1 MVISPNSVTGECLEC
16 LYIHPNSLWRNC
28 LAYKKILV
36 CLDGSALAETALP
49 HAQMLAFDD
58 DAEIILLRISVNP
71 AAEFSFS
78 DPSFADEIIQ
88 EMEAETLAYMQS
100 ARSKLQKAG
109 FRTSFLICQGAI
121 TETILRIAAESQAD
135 VIVMSTH
142 GRSGVKRWL
151 LGSVA
156 DRVVTH
162 SDLPVL
168 LIRPRMT

>member
-1 MVISPNSVTGECLEC
+1 
-16 LYIHPNSLWRNC
+16 
-28 LAYKKILV
+28 LAYKRILV

-49 HAQMLAFDD
+49 HAQMLASGE
-58 DAEIILLRISVNP
+58 DAEILLLRVSVNP

-78 DPSFADEIIQ
+78 DPEIAHNIIE

-100 ARSKLQKAG
+100 ARGKLQKRG
-109 FRTSFLICQGAI
+109 FRTSFLIRQGA
-121 TETILRIAAESQAD
+121 TAETILRVASECGAD

-162 SDLPVL
+162 SDLPVM
-168 LIRPRMT
+168 LIRPQSA

>member
-1 MVISPNSVTGECLEC
+1 MFTF
-16 LYIHPNSLWRNC
+16 
-28 LAYKKILV
+28 
-36 CLDGSALAETALP
+36 AEAAIP
-49 HAQMLAFDD
+49 HAQNLASNEG
-58 DAEIILLRISVNP
+58 AEIVLLRFSANP

-78 DPSFADEIIQ
+78 DPSIAEDIIE

-100 ARSKLQKAG
+100 ARGKLQRAG
-109 FRTSFLICQGAI
+109 FRTSFLIRQGAI
-121 TETILRIAAESQAD
+121 AETILRVATECLAD

-142 GRSGVKRWL
+142 GCSGVKRWL

-168 LIRPRMT
+168 LIRPQSA

>member
-1 MVISPNSVTGECLEC
+1 M
-16 LYIHPNSLWRNC
+16 
-28 LAYKKILV
+28 AYKRVLV

-49 HAQMLAFDD
+49 HAQLLASDE
-58 DAEIILLRISVNP
+58 DAEILILRVSANP

-78 DPSFADEIIQ
+78 DPSIANKLIG

-100 ARSKLQKAG
+100 ARGKLQKAG
-109 FRTSFLICQGAI
+109 VRTSFLIRQGAI
-121 TETILRIAAESQAD
+121 AETILRVAEECQAD

-168 LIRPRMT
+168 LIRPEQA

>member
-1 MVISPNSVTGECLEC
+1 M
-16 LYIHPNSLWRNC
+16 
-28 LAYKKILV
+28 AYKKILV

-49 HAQMLAFDD
+49 HAQMLASDE
-58 DAEIILLRISVNP
+58 DAEILLLRVSVNP

-78 DPSFADEIIQ
+78 DPLIASDIVQ
-88 EMEAETLAYMQS
+88 ELESESLAYMQS
-100 ARSKLQKAG
+100 VRGKLQKAG

-121 TETILRIAAESQAD
+121 AETILSVAAEHQAD

-151 LGSVA
+151 LGSIA

-162 SDLPVL
+162 SDRPVM
-168 LIRPRMT
+168 LIRPQTISS

>member
-1 MVISPNSVTGECLEC
+1 M
-16 LYIHPNSLWRNC
+16 
-28 LAYKKILV
+28 AYKKILV

-49 HAQMLAFDD
+49 HAQTLASDE
-58 DAEIILLRISVNP
+58 DAEILLLRISANP

-78 DPSFADEIIQ
+78 DPSIAHEIIE

-109 FRTSFLICQGAI
+109 FRTSFLICQGPVA
-121 TETILRIAAESQAD
+121 ETILQTALENQAD

-142 GRSGVKRWL
+142 GRSGMKRWL

-162 SDLPVL
+162 SDRPVM
-168 LIRPRMT
+168 LIRPPTV

>member
-1 MVISPNSVTGECLEC
+1 MLAQRF
-16 LYIHPNSLWRNC
+16 WRNR

-49 HAQMLAFDD
+49 HAQMLASDE
-58 DAEIILLRISVNP
+58 DAEIILLRVSANP

-78 DPSFADEIIQ
+78 DPGIANNLIQ

-109 FRTSFLICQGAI
+109 FWNSFLIRQGAI
-121 TETILRIAAESQAD
+121 AETILRAAAECQAD
-135 VIVMSTH
+135 VVVMSTH
-142 GRSGVKRWL
+142 GRSGVKRWS

-162 SDLPVL
+162 SDIPVM
-168 LIRPRMT
+168 LIRPQIT

>member
-1 MVISPNSVTGECLEC
+1 M
-16 LYIHPNSLWRNC
+16 
-28 LAYKKILV
+28 AYKKILV
-36 CLDGSALAETALP
+36 ALDGSTLAEAALP
-49 HAQMLAFDD
+49 HAQMLASDE
-58 DAEIILLRISVNP
+58 DAEIILLRVSADP

-78 DPSFADEIIQ
+78 DPAIADNIIK

-100 ARSKLQKAG
+100 TRGKLQRAG
-109 FRTSFLICQGAI
+109 FRTSFLIRQGAI
-121 TETILRIAAESQAD
+121 TETILGAASEAHAD

-151 LGSVA
+151 LGSIA

-168 LIRPRMT
+168 LIRPFNP

>member
-1 MVISPNSVTGECLEC
+1 
-16 LYIHPNSLWRNC
+16 

-36 CLDGSALAETALP
+36 CLDGSALAEAALP
-49 HAQMLAFDD
+49 HAQLLASDES
-58 DAEIILLRISVNP
+58 AEILLLRVSVNP

-78 DPSFADEIIQ
+78 DPSIADNLIQ
-88 EMEAETLAYMQS
+88 DMEAETLAYMQS
-100 ARSKLQKAG
+100 ARRKLQKAG

-121 TETILRIAAESQAD
+121 AETILHVAVENQAD

-142 GRSGVKRWL
+142 GRSGIKRWL

-162 SDLPVL
+162 SKIPVM
-168 LIRPRMT
+168 LIRPQTM

>member
-1 MVISPNSVTGECLEC
+1 M
-16 LYIHPNSLWRNC
+16 
-28 LAYKKILV
+28 AYKRILV

-49 HAQMLAFDD
+49 HAQMLASDE
-58 DAEIILLRISVNP
+58 DAEVILLRVSTNP

-78 DPSFADEIIQ
+78 DPSIANHIVE

-100 ARSKLQKAG
+100 ARAKLQRAG
-109 FRTSFLICQGAI
+109 VRTSFLIRQGTIA
-121 TETILRIAAESQAD
+121 ETILQIAMECKAD
-135 VIVMSTH
+135 VIAMSTH

-162 SDLPVL
+162 SDIPVL
-168 LIRPRMT
+168 LIRPQGIES